1 MSGVLNGCD
10 GLDAESVEN
19 DTYQLNDRIS
29 DESSNDV
36 GSVKVQISLDITKA
50 LRKLSNINSMRIAK
64 ALYAKSPR
72 TFSELQSETRLEP
85 NILSRT
91 IYEMRAN
98 SLLTQKDKQYY
109 LTKYSVV
116 LLDAV
121 NRMRIDLKSKSDRG
135 ENLFSAENIPG
146 EHC

>member
-1 MSGVLNGCD
+1 
-10 GLDAESVEN
+10 
-19 DTYQLNDRIS
+19 
-29 DESSNDV
+29 
-36 GSVKVQISLDITKA
+36 
-50 LRKLSNINSMRIAK
+50 
-64 ALYAKSPR
+64 
-72 TFSELQSETRLEP
+72 
-85 NILSRT
+85 
-91 IYEMRAN
+91 MRAN